1 MGPTDKH
8 IVKQIKELKP
18 NISGQLDQRTID
30 DCFAVMDNQKS
41 SARTVQPN
49 PWRLIM
55 KNKIAPAAIAASIL
69 LVVGLLVW
77 PTNPNNK
84 LSSFAL
90 LTQAHAAEQT
100 VFSGQGIVYLV
111 NEFTLF
117 PVAKDKKFSNRLKD
131 LESSLAK
138 NELENLN
145 TKNLETLKAWF
156 SFSWL
161 PFYSIGADGQMKCN
175 QMEPAANNSCVVTE
189 KIWHESATGRFI
201 RIMEADGKVIFA
213 NSFDGQNVCS
223 SYDNAGVLSI
233 RKEPAAADF
242 EVPQNPVDFLGMGA
256 GITVAFSRKEDYPPI
271 INVSEETMNQTQVRV
286 YKMGFK
292 DLEGCAE
299 TYYLFKVG
307 MEDNIIQEIQC
318 VVEGQPSMILKR
330 ISAQSIPQPAL
341 SWNLKEIDDKK
352 TAAAATPVVI
362 RSDIFSANIS
372 VDQMVRTADFETYI
386 FSINPAWTSE
396 GQISSGPDEGSSTSL
411 MFNIV
416 YQARDGR
423 HVILSQMPSLTR
435 YHTGIFKKL
444 EEIGQPFAASYN
456 SPLGYAMYHTGKSEK
471 WWTEFS
477 IKASGF
483 EPAENRCGV
492 IIRTPA
498 GTYLALAVNGPVS
511 EDEFQKLVDSLVPAR
526 EYQKH

>member
-1 MGPTDKH
+1 MRPTDKH

-18 NISGQLDQRTID
+18 TISGPMDQRTLN
-30 DCFAVMDNQKS
+30 DCFTLMDNQKS
-41 SARTVQPN
+41 SAQIGRIN

-55 KNKIAPAAIAASIL
+55 KNKIAPAAIAVSIL

-100 VFSGQGIVYLV
+100 VFSGQGIIYLV

-117 PVAKDKKFSNRLKD
+117 PVAEDKKFSNRLKD

-138 NELENLN
+138 NELEQLN
-145 TKNLETLKAWF
+145 TKNLDTLKAWF

-161 PFYSIGADGQMKCN
+161 PFYSLGADGQMKCN
-175 QMEPAANNSCVVTE
+175 QMEPAANNSCVVME
-189 KIWHESATGRFI
+189 KIWHEPATGRFI
-201 RIMEADGKVIFA
+201 RIMEVDGKVIFA

-223 SYDNAGVLSI
+223 SYDHLGILSI
-233 RKEPAAADF
+233 RKEPVAADF
-242 EVPQNPVDFLGMGA
+242 KGPQNPVDFLGMGA
-256 GITVAFSRKEDYPPI
+256 GITGSFAQKEDYPPI
-271 INVSEETMNQTQVRV
+271 IDVSEETMNQTQVRV

-330 ISAQSIPQPAL
+330 ISTQSIPQAAL
-341 SWNLKEIDDKK
+341 SWNLKEIDDIKSP
-352 TAAAATPVVI
+352 AAAPVVI
-362 RSDIFSANIS
+362 RSDIYSANIS
-372 VDQMVRTADFETYI
+372 VGQMVRTADFETYI
-386 FSINPAWTSE
+386 FSAKPGWTSE
-396 GQISSGPDEGSSTSL
+396 VQIASGPDEGSSTSL

-416 YQARDGR
+416 YQAKDGR
-423 HVILSQMPSLTR
+423 HVVLSQMPSLTR
-435 YHTGIFKKL
+435 YHTGIVKKL
-444 EEIGQPFAASYN
+444 EEIGEPFAASYN
-456 SPLGYAMYHTGKSEK
+456 SPLGCAMYHTGTSEK

-498 GTYLALAVNGPVS
+498 GTYLALAVNGPVA
-511 EDEFQKLVDSLVPAR
+511 EEEFHKLVDSLVPAK
-526 EYQKH
+526 EFQK